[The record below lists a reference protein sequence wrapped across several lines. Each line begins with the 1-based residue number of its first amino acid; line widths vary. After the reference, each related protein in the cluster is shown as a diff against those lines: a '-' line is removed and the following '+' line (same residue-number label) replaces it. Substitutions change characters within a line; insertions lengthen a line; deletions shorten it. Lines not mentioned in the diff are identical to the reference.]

1 MGVRET
7 MAQVLSMLNS
17 MESKI
22 IGNLDGLDKRV
33 DKMECDILLFQS
45 SLGHEESGK
54 SYPRFPGSPHPDR
67 SRPISK
73 SPGQSVVPILPFC
86 QRQL

>member
-1 MGVRET
+1 MEKRDLIGVREA

-33 DKMECDILLFQS
+33 DEIECDIILFQS
-45 SLGHEESGK
+45 SLGHE
-54 SYPRFPGSPHPDR
+54 
-67 SRPISK
+67 
-73 SPGQSVVPILPFC
+73 
-86 QRQL
+86 